1 MSALT
6 HAERHAQRAR
16 DRQIFEDLIPGF
28 NGTIDGLVTKFEDAA
43 SCLHSDANAF
53 RRRIAGSPLER
64 LTLAGRLLDMCETDA
79 AELLNREIDQL
90 TFDDVLAT
98 IEQLADKVR
107 ALKERTELP
116 KAAE

>member
-53 RRRIAGSPLER
+53 RRRIASSPYER

-79 AELLNREIDQL
+79 AELLNREIDGL
-90 TFDDVLAT
+90 TFDDVLAS
-98 IEQLADKVR
+98 IEGLAAKVR
-107 ALKERTELP
+107 TLRDRAEMQT
-116 KAAE
+116 AAE